1 MNPSRIMISRD
12 GIMVV
17 EECDRAIQL
26 QRAQTIIEYGLAVV
40 IPSLFACMLFSYV
53 LMQELFDVF
62 FVLSIIVAATL
73 LIPAKIVSDIHF
85 QCWSKNVMPKKL
97 VNGMLG
103 MIYISEVSVFAASG
117 LSIYRGLNPEHPLTF
132 IIIGGLMMVLLIV
145 LAFNDRY
152 GKKLAEMDKRCLRLS
167 PEQARDKVVGALG
180 EKGNAVEVT
189 PSKNGFLVSLK
200 ADALRIHINSMG
212 AASSEIIL
220 ERQAGASESMA
231 DMVKAAIVS

>member
-1 MNPSRIMISRD
+1 MFSRD
-12 GIMVV
+12 GIMSN
-17 EECDRAIQL
+17 EQCERASQL

-132 IIIGGLMMVLLIV
+132 IIIGGLMLVLLLV

-152 GKKLAEMDKRCLRLS
+152 GKTLAEMDKRCVRLS
-167 PEQARDKVVGALG
+167 TEKARDKVVEALG
-180 EKGNAVEVT
+180 TNGNSFEVST
-189 PSKNGFLVSLK
+189 SKNGFLVSLK
-200 ADALRIHINSMG
+200 ADAIRIHINSLG
-212 AASSEIIL
+212 SASSEIIL
-220 ERQAGASESMA
+220 ERQAAATESMA
-231 DMVKAAIVS
+231 EKVKAAIVS

>member
-1 MNPSRIMISRD
+1 MAI
-12 GIMVV
+12 
-17 EECDRAIQL
+17 EECGRASQL
-26 QRAQTIIEYGLAVV
+26 QRAQAIIEYGLAVV

-62 FVLSIIVAATL
+62 FALSIIVAATL
-73 LIPAKIVSDIHF
+73 IIPAKIVSDIHF

-152 GKKLAEMDKRCLRLS
+152 GKKLAEMDKRCLKLS
-167 PEQARDKVVGALG
+167 TEKVRDKVVGALG
-180 EKGNAVEVT
+180 TNGNAFEVST
-189 PSKNGFLVSLK
+189 SKNGFLVSLK
-200 ADALRIHINSMG
+200 ADAISIHINSLG
-212 AASSEIIL
+212 TASSEIIL

-231 DMVKAAIVS
+231 ETLKAAIVS

>member
-1 MNPSRIMISRD
+1 MSN
-12 GIMVV
+12 
-17 EECDRAIQL
+17 EQCERASQL

-132 IIIGGLMMVLLIV
+132 IIIGGLMLVLLLV

-152 GKKLAEMDKRCLRLS
+152 GKTLAEMDKRCLRLS
-167 PEQARDKVVGALG
+167 TEKARDKVVEALG
-180 EKGNAVEVT
+180 TNGNSFEVST
-189 PSKNGFLVSLK
+189 SKNGFLVSLK
-200 ADALRIHINSMG
+200 SDAIRIHINSLG
-212 AASSEIIL
+212 SASSEIIL
-220 ERQAGASESMA
+220 ERQAEATESMA
-231 DMVKAAIVS
+231 DKVKAAIVS